1 MQNIKCS
8 GDHEIYVAEVVMVES
23 EGKIVVCTV
32 CRHCDTVNFH
42 EKVVAKS
49 PASLVSTKKENI
61 K

>member
-49 PASLVSTKKENI
+49 PALLVATKKE